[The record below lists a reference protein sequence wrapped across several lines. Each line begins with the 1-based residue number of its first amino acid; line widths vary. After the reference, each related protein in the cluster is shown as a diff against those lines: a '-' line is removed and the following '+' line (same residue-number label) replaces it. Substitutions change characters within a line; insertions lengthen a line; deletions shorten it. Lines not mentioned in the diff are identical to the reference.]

1 MSTNI
6 KKPYNKYLFGSREIM
21 FAPKQEKNTIHQVAE
36 CSSQPNKK
44 ELTQF

>member
-1 MSTNI
+1 MSTDI
-6 KKPYNKYLFGSREIM
+6 KKQIKKYMLGSREIT

-44 ELTQF
+44 ELT